1 MKHITNFLIE
11 KLIINKNIEIKSLS
25 QKEKD
30 KISEV
35 LCKYFQGKLEYKNI
49 KYKPGLDLLEQKFN
63 NQICNLLDRL
73 GDYPKLYNKVGIK
86 YQEFV
91 DYINEYNDELYKE
104 IKDFVL

>member
-1 MKHITNFLIE
+1 MKQITKFITE
-11 KLIINKNIEIKSLS
+11 KLIINKNTKFDYLS
-25 QKEKD
+25 QKEQD

-35 LCKYFQGKLEYKNI
+35 LCRYFQGTLEYKNV

-63 NQICNLLDRL
+63 NKICDVLDRL
-73 GDYPKLYNKVGIK
+73 GDYPKLYNEVGIK

-91 DYINEYNDELYKE
+91 DYIEAYNDKLYKE